1 METDG
6 DSPNS
11 KEDDHSAPLE
21 AASKPFRVKLF
32 PASFLG
38 PYPVYFRKKDKPT
51 NVLLISA
58 EMYKQYKSVKEI
70 KKLSLD
76 KLRVVFGSRGDANA
90 LLESNLFSNL
100 YRVYAPCDSCEI
112 SGVIYDEFL
121 SCNDVIDYGLGIFK
135 NKSISPVKILD
146 CNRLSKLSFNGSN
159 TNYVHSDCMK
169 ITFAGSV
176 IPDFVS
182 IDNVTYSVRLYYP
195 RLMHCTRCLLFGHT
209 SNYCSNKPKCSKCG
223 ESHSSSECDK
233 HSDQR
238 QIET

>member
-1 METDG
+1 M
-6 DSPNS
+6 
-11 KEDDHSAPLE
+11 
-21 AASKPFRVKLF
+21 
-32 PASFLG
+32 
-38 PYPVYFRKKDKPT
+38 
-51 NVLLISA
+51 
-58 EMYKQYKSVKEI
+58 
-70 KKLSLD
+70 D

-233 HSDQR
+233 HSDVCIYCKLNHSSIKECSVYKANQQKFNQ
-238 QIET
+238 QIKLKNRFSYSEILKASGDFASSNTYET